1 MPKLIWDD
9 RFLIGIPQC
18 DEQHQ
23 RLVSLLNRAYDAFV
37 DNNDDQDVA
46 WLLNELVDYATYH
59 FISEE
64 QRMVAS
70 NFPHYEM
77 HKSAHDTFSNQVTI
91 MYKNYRNGDTPLLS
105 DIFSFLN
112 LITIE
117 LQPVS
122 KGAEGQV
129 ESAGQH
135 KRACQSWRAFETGG

>member
-112 LITIE
+112 DWLVTHILKVDAEFGQFISQQSNI
-117 LQPVS
+117 LS
-122 KGAEGQV
+122 K
-129 ESAGQH
+129 
-135 KRACQSWRAFETGG
+135 RNLR